1 MFQMFQDFKSTP
13 VAFQLFSLVMHCG
26 FSTPQG
32 GDPFGPGGAAEGK
45 DTWPKFP
52 VQTTFGL
59 AHSELHREISRK
71 SRRLM
76 KLGVV
81 KTWWMWLEY
90 AVSAHGHAQHS
101 TPQESPFPLTFT
113 FKLPVAPGKDCCA
126 LLHVASHPRC
136 DPWFFIAYPQSC
148 WRQNSSKRKRQ
159 KRKRRKKKRHHLKR
173 LVPKLHEN

>member
-101 TPQESPFPLTFT
+101 TPRKVRFRWPSPSSF
-113 FKLPVAPGKDCCA
+113 
-126 LLHVASHPRC
+126 R
-136 DPWFFIAYPQSC
+136 
-148 WRQNSSKRKRQ
+148 WRQGRTAVRCFMLLLTQDVIPDFSLRTRKVAEGRILQ
-159 KRKRRKKKRHHLKR
+159 RGSGKNGREERRNGTTWRD
-173 LVPKLHEN
+173 

>member
-1 MFQMFQDFKSTP
+1 MLQFQMFQMFQDFKSTP

-59 AHSELHREISRK
+59 AHSVHREISRK

-76 KLGVV
+76 KH
-81 KTWWMWLEY
+81 M
-90 AVSAHGHAQHS
+90 AMHS
-101 TPQESPFPLTFT
+101 TQ
-113 FKLPVAPGKDCCA
+113 
-126 LLHVASHPRC
+126 HPRKVRFRW
-136 DPWFFIAYPQSC
+136 PSPSSFR
-148 WRQNSSKRKRQ
+148 WRQGRTAVRCFMLLLTQDVIPDFSLRTRKVAEGRILQ
-159 KRKRRKKKRHHLKR
+159 RGRGKNGREERRNGTTWRD
-173 LVPKLHEN
+173 